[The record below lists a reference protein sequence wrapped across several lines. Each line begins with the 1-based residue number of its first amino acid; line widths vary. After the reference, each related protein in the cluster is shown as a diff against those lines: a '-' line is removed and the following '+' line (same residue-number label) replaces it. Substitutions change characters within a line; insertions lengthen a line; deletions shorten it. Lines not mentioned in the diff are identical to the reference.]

1 MRIRAHGVEFPRRFA
16 GPLLPRPRLSDLP
29 TRLSGWFF
37 QLINSRPI
45 FPKLLFQS
53 AHSSPRSKGSA
64 LLAAAKT
71 GKGHLDKVVRYLLTL
86 DTDSTPDQSRSGSSA
101 SNTRPRTII
110 PNQSNSL
117 SQHDRYPQTR
127 FHSFIPPPPTLP
139 IPARTAE
146 ATLSNTWPTFFYAD
160 FTSRIWLTYRSQF
173 QPIRDTSLVSL
184 DSDSGDNAQPVSSSP
199 ILKRWNWGG
208 EKNWSS
214 DQGWGCM
221 LRTGQSLLAN
231 ALLFSL
237 FHFSSRRLAPAPTS
251 GVQRRLCD
259 VHTDPHLVLRFA
271 IPARAFQR
279 SPHDVGGQGTRQRH
293 RAVVRS
299 ECCSRCH
306 KVRVFLHQLQF
317 PPLPHITHTDV
328 LSVLSPKLVPV
339 LQSPPTQP
347 SSNQTCMPRPT
358 SQTPHQVV
366 RWGGRAVLILIGVCL
381 GLDGVNPIYYDTI
394 KVSTTPYH
402 PQHALKV
409 T

>member
-146 ATLSNTWPTFFYAD
+146 ATLSNTWPTFF
-160 FTSRIWLTYRSQF
+160 
-173 QPIRDTSLVSL
+173 
-184 DSDSGDNAQPVSSSP
+184 
-199 ILKRWNWGG
+199 
-208 EKNWSS
+208 
-214 DQGWGCM
+214 
-221 LRTGQSLLAN
+221 
-231 ALLFSL
+231 
-237 FHFSSRRLAPAPTS
+237 
-251 GVQRRLCD
+251 
-259 VHTDPHLVLRFA
+259 
-271 IPARAFQR
+271 
-279 SPHDVGGQGTRQRH
+279 
-293 RAVVRS
+293 
-299 ECCSRCH
+299 
-306 KVRVFLHQLQF
+306 
-317 PPLPHITHTDV
+317 
-328 LSVLSPKLVPV
+328 
-339 LQSPPTQP
+339 
-347 SSNQTCMPRPT
+347 
-358 SQTPHQVV
+358 
-366 RWGGRAVLILIGVCL
+366 
-381 GLDGVNPIYYDTI
+381 
-394 KVSTTPYH
+394 
-402 PQHALKV
+402 
-409 T
+409 